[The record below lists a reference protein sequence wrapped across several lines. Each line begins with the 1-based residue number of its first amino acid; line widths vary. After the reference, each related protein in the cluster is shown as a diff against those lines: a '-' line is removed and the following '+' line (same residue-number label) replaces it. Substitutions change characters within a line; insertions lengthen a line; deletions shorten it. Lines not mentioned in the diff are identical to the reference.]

1 MTDAHVQSVSNTDAL
16 SPPQTIPGR
25 D

>member
-16 SPPQTIPGR
+16 SPPQTLPRR